1 MKYDVIV
8 VGAGS
13 AGCAM
18 AARLSEDPQRS
29 VLLLEAGPDYPDIE
43 TYPEDLKNGYQSE
56 LASLHD
62 APHNWS
68 FVGKP
73 TADRPNDM
81 YAPRGRVVGGTSAI
95 NGQVFLRG
103 LPEDYDAWAAQG
115 NDEWEYLKLLPTFRR
130 MENDL
135 DIRDDFHGNDGP
147 MRVRRHKEEA
157 WEPLMHAFQN
167 ACVAEGFAAGQDMNN
182 PDSGGVAAL
191 PMNNVDG
198 VRLSTALS
206 YINPVRHRL
215 NLTVRP
221 NALTTRV
228 LFAPPAAPGQPPQ
241 AVAVEVESGGETFTV
256 EAERIVLSAG
266 SIASP
271 HILMHSGVG
280 PRAHLDE
287 IGIPVVHDLPGVG
300 QNYRDHPQVGI
311 AFSAQD
317 DFPLNFNA
325 PRTQLGLRYTAT
337 GSDLR
342 NDMVIFPT
350 TFSTPMGDLT
360 GPGEDFRMS
369 VILNLALGHGQV
381 TLTSPDPHVQP
392 LLEYRFLENDSDLDR
407 LRDGVRL
414 VVRLTESGPYQGIV
428 KRRLDPTDED
438 LASDDALDAWLHR
451 MVRTSQH
458 LVGTCK
464 MGPASDPMA
473 VVDQYGRVHGVQGL
487 NEADASV
494 MPDTPRANTNVS
506 TIMIAER
513 ISDFIKEG
521 R

>member
-18 AARLSEDPQRS
+18 AARLSEDPERS

-43 TYPEDLKNGYQSE
+43 YLPEDLKNGYHSE
-56 LASLHD
+56 VASLHN

-81 YAPRGRVVGGTSAI
+81 YAPRGKVVGGTSAI

-103 LPEDYDAWAAQG
+103 LPEDYDSWAAEG
-115 NDEWEYLKLLPTFRR
+115 NDEWGYVKLLPFLRR
-130 MENDL
+130 MEADL

-157 WEPLMHAFQN
+157 WEPLMFAFRD
-167 ACVAEGFAAGQDMNN
+167 ACVAEGYPDGQDMNN
-182 PDSGGVAAL
+182 PDSTGVAPL
-191 PMNNVDG
+191 PMNNVGG

-215 NLTVRP
+215 NLTIRP

-228 LFAPPAAPGQPPQ
+228 LFEGNR
-241 AVAVEVESGGETFTV
+241 AVGVQVESGGETFT
-256 EAERIVLSAG
+256 AEGDLIVLSTG

-271 HILMHSGVG
+271 HLLMVSGVG
-280 PRAHLDE
+280 PRDQLFSV
-287 IGIPVVHDLPGVG
+287 GVPVVHDLPGVG
-300 QNYRDHPQVGI
+300 QNYRDHPQAGVT
-311 AFSAQD
+311 FSAQD
-317 DFPLNFNA
+317 GSPINFDA
-325 PRTQLGLRYTAT
+325 PSTQLALRYTAS
-337 GSDLR
+337 GSGLR
-342 NDMVIFPT
+342 NDMVLFPT
-350 TFSTPMGDLT
+350 TFSTPMGDFT

-369 VILNLALGHGQV
+369 VLLNLAKGSGQV
-381 TLTSPDPHVQP
+381 TLASSDPHEQP
-392 LLEYRFLENDSDLDR
+392 LLEYHFLEEQADVDR
-407 LRDGVRL
+407 LRDGIRLIVRL
-414 VVRLTESGPYQGIV
+414 SESEYYRGIM
-428 KRRLDPTDED
+428 KERLDPTDAD
-438 LASDDALDAWLHR
+438 LETDEALDAWLHR

-473 VVDQYGRVHGVQGL
+473 VVDQYGKVHGIDGL
-487 NEADASV
+487 RVADASV
-494 MPDTPRANTNVS
+494 MPDAPRANTNVS

-513 ISDFIKEG
+513 ISEFIREG
-521 R
+521 K

>member
-13 AGCAM
+13 AGCAL
-18 AARLSEDPQRS
+18 AARLSEDPERS

-43 TYPEDLKNGYQSE
+43 TYPEALKNGYQSE
-56 LASLHD
+56 LASLHGSE
-62 APHNWS
+62 HNWS

-73 TADRPNDM
+73 TPERPNDM
-81 YAPRGRVVGGTSAI
+81 YAPRGKVVGGTSAI

-103 LPEDYDAWAAQG
+103 LPEDYDSWAAAG
-115 NDEWEYLKLLPTFRR
+115 NDEWEYIKLLPTFRR
-130 MENDL
+130 METDL

-157 WEPLMHAFQN
+157 WEPLMRAFHA
-167 ACVAEGFAAGQDMNN
+167 ACVTEGFRSGEDMNN
-182 PDSGGVAAL
+182 PESSGVAPL

-206 YINPVRHRL
+206 YINPIRHRL
-215 NLTVRP
+215 NLTIKP

-228 LFAPPAAPGQPPQ
+228 LFEGKK
-241 AVAVEVESGGETFTV
+241 AVAVEAESGGETFIV
-256 EAERIVLSAG
+256 EGELIVLSSG

-280 PRAHLDE
+280 PRAHLE
-287 IGIPVVHDLPGVG
+287 EVGIPVVHDLPGVG

-317 DFPLNFNA
+317 DVQMNFEA
-325 PRTQLGLRYTAT
+325 SRTQLGLRYTAT

-342 NDMVIFPT
+342 NDMVLFPT

-369 VILNLALGHGQV
+369 CILNLAMGHGQV
-381 TLTSPDPHVQP
+381 TLTSPDPHDQP
-392 LLEYRFLENDSDLDR
+392 LLEYHFLEDERDTER

-414 VVRLTESGPYQGIV
+414 IVRLTESGAYKDIL
-428 KRRLDPTDED
+428 KERLYPTDEQVV
-438 LASDDALDAWLHR
+438 SDELLDAWLHEN
-451 MVRTSQH
+451 VRTSQH

-473 VVDQYGRVHGVQGL
+473 VVSQYGSVHGVEGL
-487 NEADASV
+487 RVCDASI
-494 MPDTPRANTNVS
+494 MRDTPRANTNVS
-506 TIMIAER
+506 TIMIAEK
-513 ISDFIKEG
+513 ISDFIKESK
-521 R
+521 

>member
-1 MKYDVIV
+1 MAKYDVIV

-13 AGCAM
+13 AGCAL
-18 AARLSEDPQRS
+18 AARLSEDPERS

-43 TYPEDLKNGYQSE
+43 TYPEALKNGYQSE
-56 LASLHD
+56 LASLHNS
-62 APHNWS
+62 AHNWS

-73 TADRPNDM
+73 TDDRPNDM
-81 YAPRGRVVGGTSAI
+81 YAPRGKVVGGTSAI

-103 LPEDYDAWAAQG
+103 LPEDYDSWAAQG
-115 NDEWEYLKLLPTFRR
+115 NDQWEYLKLLPTFRR

-157 WEPLMHAFQN
+157 WEPLMHAFHR
-167 ACVAEGFAAGQDMNN
+167 ACVAEGFASGQDMNH
-182 PDSGGVAAL
+182 PDSTGVAPL
-191 PMNNVDG
+191 PVNNVDG

-221 NALTTRV
+221 NAHTLRV
-228 LFAPPAAPGQPPQ
+228 VFDGQRAAG
-241 AVAVEVESGGETFTV
+241 VEVESGGETFVV
-256 EAERIVLSAG
+256 EGERIVLSAG

-280 PRAHLDE
+280 PRAHLDAV
-287 IGIPVVHDLPGVG
+287 GIPVVHDLPGVG

-311 AFSAQD
+311 AFSAQEG
-317 DFPLNFNA
+317 FPLNFDA

-337 GSDLR
+337 GSELR

-369 VILNLALGHGQV
+369 VILNLAQGSGQV
-381 TLTSPDPHVQP
+381 TLTSPDPRVQP
-392 LLEYRFLENDSDLDR
+392 LLEYHFLENDSDIER

-414 VVRLTESGPYQGIV
+414 VVRLTESGAYRDILKQ
-428 KRRLDPTDED
+428 RLDPTDDD

-473 VVDQYGRVHGVQGL
+473 VVDQRGRVHGVEGL
-487 NEADASV
+487 RVADASI

-521 R
+521 E

>member
-18 AARLSEDPQRS
+18 AARLSEDPERS

-43 TYPEDLKNGYQSE
+43 HLPEDLKNGYHAE
-56 LASLHD
+56 VASLHN

-68 FVGKP
+68 LVGKP
-73 TADRPNDM
+73 TAERPNDM
-81 YAPRGRVVGGTSAI
+81 YAPRGKVVGGTSAI

-103 LPEDYDAWAAQG
+103 LPEDYDSWAAEG
-115 NDEWEYLKLLPTFRR
+115 NDEWEYVKLLPFFRR
-130 MENDL
+130 MEADL
-135 DIRDDFHGNDGP
+135 DVRDDFHGNDGP

-157 WEPLMHAFQN
+157 WEPLMFAFRD
-167 ACVAEGFAAGQDMNN
+167 ACVSEGYPDGQDMNN
-182 PDSGGVAAL
+182 PDSTGVAPL
-191 PMNNVDG
+191 PMNNVGG

-215 NLTVRP
+215 NLTIRP

-228 LFAPPAAPGQPPQ
+228 LFEGNR
-241 AVAVEVESGGETFTV
+241 AVGVQVESGGETFTV
-256 EAERIVLSAG
+256 EGELIVLSTG

-271 HILMHSGVG
+271 HLLMVSGVG
-280 PRAHLDE
+280 PRDHLSSM
-287 IGIPVVHDLPGVG
+287 GVPVVQDLPGVG
-300 QNYRDHPQVGI
+300 QNYRDHPQAGVM
-311 AFSAQD
+311 FSARD
-317 DFPLNFNA
+317 DFSVNLDA
-325 PRTQLGLRYTAT
+325 PSTQLGLRYTAT

-342 NDMVIFPT
+342 NDMVLFPT
-350 TFSTPMGDLT
+350 TFSTPMGDLN

-369 VILNLALGHGQV
+369 VLLNLAMGSGQV
-381 TLTSPDPHVQP
+381 TLASSDPHEQP
-392 LLEYRFLENDSDLDR
+392 LLEYRFLEQQADVDR
-407 LRDGVRL
+407 LRDGIRLIVRL
-414 VVRLTESGPYQGIV
+414 SESEYYRGIV
-428 KRRLDPTDED
+428 KERLDPTDAD
-438 LASDDALDAWLHR
+438 LETDEALDAWLHR

-473 VVDQYGRVHGVQGL
+473 VVDQYGKVHGIDGL
-487 NEADASV
+487 RVADASV
-494 MPDTPRANTNVS
+494 MPDAPRANTNVS

-513 ISDFIKEG
+513 ISEFIKEG
-521 R
+521 K

>member
-18 AARLSEDPQRS
+18 AARLSEDPELS

-43 TYPEDLKNGYQSE
+43 HLPEDLKNGYHSE

-73 TADRPNDM
+73 TPDRPNDM
-81 YAPRGRVVGGTSAI
+81 YAPRGKVVGGTSAI

-103 LPEDYDAWAAQG
+103 VPEDYDSWAAQG
-115 NDEWEYLKLLPTFRR
+115 NGEWEYVKLLPFLRR
-130 MENDL
+130 MEADQ
-135 DIRDDFHGNDGP
+135 DVRDDFHGNDGP
-147 MRVRRHKEEA
+147 MRVRRHREEA
-157 WEPLMHAFQN
+157 WEPLMTAFHQ
-167 ACVAEGFAAGQDMNN
+167 ACVTEGYPAGQDMNN
-182 PDSGGVAAL
+182 PDSTGVAAL
-191 PMNNVDG
+191 PMNNVGG

-215 NLTVRP
+215 NLTIRP

-228 LFAPPAAPGQPPQ
+228 LFEDKRAT
-241 AVAVEVESGGETFTV
+241 AVEVESGGETFVV
-256 EAERIVLSAG
+256 EGERIVLSAG
-266 SIASP
+266 SVASP
-271 HILMHSGVG
+271 HILMLSGVG
-280 PRAHLDE
+280 PEAHLSSL
-287 IGIPVVHDLPGVG
+287 GIPVVHDLPGVG
-300 QNYRDHPQVGI
+300 QNYRDHPQVGV

-317 DFPLNFNA
+317 GFPMNFEA
-325 PRTQLGLRYTAT
+325 PRTQLALRYTAT

-369 VILNLALGHGQV
+369 ILLNLAEGSGQV
-381 TLTSPDPHVQP
+381 TLASADPHIQP
-392 LLEYRFLENDSDLDR
+392 LLEYHFLEDQADVQR

-414 VVRLTESGPYQGIV
+414 VVRISEGEAYRGI
-428 KRRLDPTDED
+428 KKERLDPTDED
-438 LASDDALDAWLHR
+438 LASDEALDAWLHR
-451 MVRTSQH
+451 TVRTSQH

-464 MGPASDPMA
+464 MGPLSDPMA
-473 VVDQYGRVHGVQGL
+473 VVNQYGRVHGLEAL
-487 NEADASV
+487 NVADASI
-494 MPDTPRANTNVS
+494 MPDTPRANTNVP

>member
-13 AGCAM
+13 AGCAL
-18 AARLSEDPQRS
+18 AARLSEDPERS
-29 VLLLEAGPDYPDIE
+29 VLLLEAGPDYPDIDLL
-43 TYPEDLKNGYQSE
+43 PEDLKNGYHSE
-56 LASLHD
+56 MASLHD

-81 YAPRGRVVGGTSAI
+81 YAPRGKVLGGTSAI

-103 LPEDYDAWAAQG
+103 LPEDYDSWAAQG
-115 NDEWEYLKLLPTFRR
+115 NDEWEYVKLLPFFRR
-130 MENDL
+130 MEADQ

-147 MRVRRHKEEA
+147 MRVRRHKEES
-157 WEPLMHAFQN
+157 WEPLMVAFQQ
-167 ACVAEGFAAGQDMNN
+167 ACANEGYPVGQDMNN
-182 PDSGGVAAL
+182 PDSTGVAPL
-191 PMNNVDG
+191 PMNNVGG

-215 NLTVRP
+215 NLTIRP
-221 NALTTRV
+221 NALTTRIR
-228 LFAPPAAPGQPPQ
+228 FEGKRATG
-241 AVAVEVESGGETFTV
+241 VEVESGGESFVV
-256 EAERIVLSAG
+256 EGERIVLSTG

-271 HILMHSGVG
+271 HLLMVSGVG
-280 PRAHLDE
+280 PEAHLSSL
-287 IGIPVVHDLPGVG
+287 GIPVVHDLPGVG
-300 QNYRDHPQVGI
+300 QNYRDHPQVGVS
-311 AFSAQD
+311 FSAQED
-317 DFPLNFNA
+317 LPLNFDA
-325 PRTQLGLRYTAT
+325 SRSQLGLRYTAT
-337 GSDLR
+337 GSHLR
-342 NDMVIFPT
+342 NDMVLFPT

-369 VILNLALGHGQV
+369 VLLNLAKGSGQV
-381 TLTSPDPHVQP
+381 TLTSSDPHEQP
-392 LLEYRFLENDSDLDR
+392 LLEYRFLEEQTDVER

-414 VVRLTESGPYQGIV
+414 IVRLSESEYYRDIM
-428 KRRLDPTDED
+428 KERLDPTDED
-438 LASDDALDAWLHR
+438 LASDEALDAWLHR
-451 MVRTSQH
+451 TVRTSQH

-473 VVDQYGRVHGVQGL
+473 VVDQYGKVHGLEGL
-487 NEADASV
+487 GVADASV

-506 TIMIAER
+506 AIVIAER
-513 ISDFIKEG
+513 IADFIKEG

>member
-13 AGCAM
+13 AGCAL
-18 AARLSEDPQRS
+18 AARLSEDPERS

-43 TYPEDLKNGYQSE
+43 TYPEALKNGYQSE
-56 LASLHD
+56 LASLHGSE
-62 APHNWS
+62 HNWS

-73 TADRPNDM
+73 TEDRPNDM
-81 YAPRGRVVGGTSAI
+81 YAPRGKVVGGTSAI

-103 LPEDYDAWAAQG
+103 LPEDYDSWAAAG
-115 NDEWEYLKLLPTFRR
+115 NDEWEYIKLLPTFRR
-130 MENDL
+130 METDL

-147 MRVRRHKEEA
+147 MRVRRHKEET
-157 WEPLMHAFQN
+157 WEPLMRAFHA
-167 ACVAEGFAAGQDMNN
+167 ACVAEGYPAGQDMNN
-182 PDSGGVAAL
+182 PDSTGVAAL

-206 YINPVRHRL
+206 YINPIRHRL
-215 NLTVRP
+215 NLTIRP

-228 LFAPPAAPGQPPQ
+228 LFDGKK
-241 AVAVEVESGGETFTV
+241 AVAVEVESGGETFAV
-256 EAERIVLSAG
+256 EGELIVLSSG

-280 PRAHLDE
+280 PRGHLE
-287 IGIPVVHDLPGVG
+287 RLGIPVVHDLPGVG

-317 DFPLNFNA
+317 SLPLNYEA
-325 PRTQLGLRYTAT
+325 SRTQLGLRYTAT
-337 GSDLR
+337 GSSLR
-342 NDMVIFPT
+342 NDMVLFPT

-369 VILNLALGHGQV
+369 VILNLAQGNGKV
-381 TLTSPDPHVQP
+381 TLASPDPHDQP
-392 LLEYRFLENDSDLDR
+392 LLEYQFLENSSDIER

-414 VVRLTESGPYQGIV
+414 VVRLTESGAYQDIV
-428 KRRLDPTDED
+428 KERLDPTDDD
-438 LASDDALDAWLHR
+438 LASDDALDAWLHK

-464 MGPASDPMA
+464 MGPASDSMA
-473 VVDQYGRVHGVQGL
+473 VVNQYGQVHGVEGL
-487 NEADASV
+487 RVCDASI

-521 R
+521 K

>member
-18 AARLSEDPQRS
+18 AARLSEDPERS

-43 TYPEDLKNGYQSE
+43 TYPEALKNGYHSE
-56 LASLHD
+56 LASLHGSE
-62 APHNWS
+62 HNWS

-73 TADRPNDM
+73 TGERANDM
-81 YAPRGRVVGGTSAI
+81 YAPRGKVVGGTSAI

-103 LPEDYDAWAAQG
+103 LPEDYDSWAAEG

-135 DIRDDFHGNDGP
+135 DIRDDFHGNEGP

-157 WEPLMHAFQN
+157 WEPLMHAFQG
-167 ACVAEGFAAGQDMNN
+167 ACVAEGFASGQDMNN
-182 PDSGGVAAL
+182 PDSGGVAPL

-228 LFAPPAAPGQPPQ
+228 LFEGKR
-241 AVAVEVESGGETFTV
+241 AVAVEVESGDETFVV
-256 EAERIVLSAG
+256 EGERIVLSAG

-280 PRAHLDE
+280 PQAHLDSV
-287 IGIPVVHDLPGVG
+287 GIPVVHDLPGVG

-311 AFSAQD
+311 AFSAQEG
-317 DFPLNFNA
+317 FPLNFDA

-369 VILNLALGHGQV
+369 VILNLAQGSGQV

-392 LLEYRFLENDSDLDR
+392 MLEYHFLENDSDIER

-414 VVRLTESGPYQGIV
+414 VVRLTESEAYRDILKQ
-428 KRRLDPTDED
+428 RLDPTDED
-438 LASDDALDAWLHR
+438 MASDEALDAWLHR

-473 VVDQYGRVHGVQGL
+473 VVDQYGRVHGLEGL
-487 NEADASV
+487 NVADASV
-494 MPDTPRANTNVS
+494 MPNTPRANTNVS

-513 ISDFIKEG
+513 VSDFVKEG
-521 R
+521 K

>member
-18 AARLSEDPQRS
+18 AARLSEDPERS

-43 TYPEDLKNGYQSE
+43 TYPESLKNGYQSE
-56 LASLHD
+56 LASLHGSE
-62 APHNWS
+62 HNWS

-73 TADRPNDM
+73 TPDRPNDM
-81 YAPRGRVVGGTSAI
+81 YAPRGKVVGGTSAI

-103 LPEDYDAWAAQG
+103 LPEDYDSWAAAG
-115 NDEWEYLKLLPTFRR
+115 NNEWEYIKLLPTFRR
-130 MENDL
+130 METDL

-157 WEPLMHAFQN
+157 WEPLMHAFHG
-167 ACVAEGFAAGQDMNN
+167 ACVSEGFRAGEDMNN
-182 PDSGGVAAL
+182 PESTGVAPL

-206 YINPVRHRL
+206 YINPIRHRL
-215 NLTVRP
+215 NLTIRP

-228 LFAPPAAPGQPPQ
+228 LIEGNK
-241 AVAVEVESGGETFTV
+241 AVGVEVESGGETFIV
-256 EAERIVLSAG
+256 EGERIVLSAG

-280 PRAHLDE
+280 PRAHLE
-287 IGIPVVHDLPGVG
+287 SVGVPVVHDLPGVG

-317 DFPLNFNA
+317 GFEMNFEA
-325 PRTQLGLRYTAT
+325 SRSQLGLRYTAT

-342 NDMVIFPT
+342 NDMVVFPT

-369 VILNLALGHGQV
+369 CILNLAKGHGQV
-381 TLTSPDPHVQP
+381 TLTSSDPHDQP
-392 LLEYRFLENDSDLDR
+392 MLEYHFLEDKRDTER

-414 VVRLTESGPYQGIV
+414 IARLTESDAYKAIL
-428 KRRLDPTDED
+428 KERLYPSNEEI
-438 LASDDALDAWLHR
+438 ASDDLLDAWLHR
-451 MVRTSQH
+451 NVRTSQH

-464 MGPASDPMA
+464 MGPASDSMA
-473 VVDQYGRVHGVQGL
+473 VVDQYGRVHGLEGL
-487 NEADASV
+487 NVADASV

-521 R
+521 K

>member
-1 MKYDVIV
+1 M
-8 VGAGS
+8 
-13 AGCAM
+13 
-18 AARLSEDPQRS
+18 
-29 VLLLEAGPDYPDIE
+29 
-43 TYPEDLKNGYQSE
+43 
-56 LASLHD
+56 
-62 APHNWS
+62 
-68 FVGKP
+68 
-73 TADRPNDM
+73 
-81 YAPRGRVVGGTSAI
+81 
-95 NGQVFLRG
+95 FLRG
-103 LPEDYDAWAAQG
+103 LPEDYDSWVAQG
-115 NDEWEYLKLLPTFRR
+115 NDEWEYVKLLPTFRR

-157 WEPLMHAFQN
+157 WEPLMHAFQS
-167 ACVAEGFAAGQDMNN
+167 ACVADGFAAGQDMNN
-182 PDSGGVAAL
+182 PDSTGVAAL

-228 LFAPPAAPGQPPQ
+228 LFAPSAEPGQKPR
-241 AVAVEVESGGETFTV
+241 AVAVEVESGGETFVV

-280 PRAHLDE
+280 PQAHLDSV
-287 IGIPVVHDLPGVG
+287 GIPVVHDLPGVG

-317 DFPLNFNA
+317 DFTMNFDA
-325 PRTQLGLRYTAT
+325 PRTQVGLRYTAT
-337 GSDLR
+337 GSGLR
-342 NDMVIFPT
+342 NDMVLFPT

-369 VILNLALGHGQV
+369 VILNLAQGSGQI

-392 LLEYRFLENDSDLDR
+392 MLEYHFLENDSDIER

-414 VVRLTESGPYQGIV
+414 VVRLTESDAYRGIM
-428 KRRLDPTDED
+428 KERLMPTDDE
-438 LASDDALDAWLHR
+438 LATDEALNAWLR
-451 MVRTSQH
+451 QNVRTSQH

-464 MGPASDPMA
+464 MGPASDPTA
-473 VVDQYGRVHGVQGL
+473 VVDQYGRVHGTEGL
-487 NEADASV
+487 NVADASI
-494 MPDTPRANTNVS
+494 MPNTPRANTNVS

-521 R
+521 K

>member
-18 AARLSEDPQRS
+18 AARLSEDPERS

-43 TYPEDLKNGYQSE
+43 HLPEDLKNGYHAE
-56 LASLHD
+56 VASLHD

-73 TADRPNDM
+73 TPDRPNDM
-81 YAPRGRVVGGTSAI
+81 YAPRGKVVGGTSAI

-103 LPEDYDAWAAQG
+103 LPEDYDSWAAEG
-115 NDEWEYLKLLPTFRR
+115 NGEWEYVKLLPFFRR
-130 MENDL
+130 MEADL

-147 MRVRRHKEEA
+147 MRVRRHKEDA
-157 WEPLMHAFQN
+157 WEPLMFAFRD
-167 ACVAEGFAAGQDMNN
+167 ACVAEGYPDGQDMNN
-182 PDSGGVAAL
+182 PDSTGVAPL
-191 PMNNVDG
+191 PMNNVGG

-215 NLTVRP
+215 NLTIRP

-228 LFAPPAAPGQPPQ
+228 LFEGNQAAGVQ
-241 AVAVEVESGGETFTV
+241 VESGGQTFTV
-256 EAERIVLSAG
+256 EGELIVLSTG

-271 HILMHSGVG
+271 HLLMVSGVG
-280 PRAHLDE
+280 PRGHLS
-287 IGIPVVHDLPGVG
+287 GMGVPVVHDLPGVG
-300 QNYRDHPQVGI
+300 QNYRDHPQVGVT
-311 AFSAQD
+311 FSAQD
-317 DFPLNFNA
+317 DFPVNFEA
-325 PRTQLGLRYTAT
+325 PSTQLGLRYTAT

-342 NDMVIFPT
+342 NDMVLFPT
-350 TFSTPMGDLT
+350 TFSTPMGDLN

-369 VILNLALGHGQV
+369 VLLNLAKGSGQV
-381 TLTSPDPHVQP
+381 TLVSSDPHEQP
-392 LLEYRFLENDSDLDR
+392 LLEYRFLEEQADVER
-407 LRDGVRL
+407 LRDGIRLIVRL
-414 VVRLTESGPYQGIV
+414 SESEYYRGIL
-428 KRRLDPTDED
+428 KERLDPTDAD
-438 LASDDALDAWLHR
+438 LETDEALDAWLHR
-451 MVRTSQH
+451 TVRTSQH

-473 VVDQYGRVHGVQGL
+473 VVDQYGKVHGIDGL
-487 NEADASV
+487 RVADASV
-494 MPDTPRANTNVS
+494 MPDAPRANTNVS

-513 ISDFIKEG
+513 ISEFIKEG
-521 R
+521 K

>member
-18 AARLSEDPQRS
+18 AARLSEDPERS

-43 TYPEDLKNGYQSE
+43 TYPEDLKNGYHSE
-56 LASLHD
+56 MASLHD

-68 FVGKP
+68 FVGQP
-73 TADRPNDM
+73 TPERPNDM
-81 YAPRGRVVGGTSAI
+81 YAPRGKVVGGTSAI

-103 LPEDYDAWAAQG
+103 LPEDYDSWAARG
-115 NDEWEYLKLLPTFRR
+115 NDEWEYVKLLPFFRR

-157 WEPLMHAFQN
+157 WEPLMHAFQA
-167 ACVAEGFAAGQDMNN
+167 ACSAAGFAAGQDMNN
-182 PDSGGVAAL
+182 PDSSGVSAL

-228 LFAPPAAPGQPPQ
+228 LFEGKRAT
-241 AVAVEVESGGETFTV
+241 AVEVESGGETFVV

-280 PRAHLDE
+280 PQAHLSSV
-287 IGIPVVHDLPGVG
+287 GIPVVHDLPGVG
-300 QNYRDHPQVGI
+300 QNYRDHPQVGV

-317 DFPLNFNA
+317 NFEPNFDA

-337 GSDLR
+337 GSGLR
-342 NDMVIFPT
+342 NDMVLFPT

-369 VILNLALGHGQV
+369 VILNLAQGSGQV

-392 LLEYRFLENDSDLDR
+392 LLEYHFLENDSDIER
-407 LRDGVRL
+407 LRDGIRL
-414 VVRLTESGPYQGIV
+414 VVRLTESDAYRGIM
-428 KRRLDPTDED
+428 KERLMPTDEE
-438 LASDDALDAWLHR
+438 LATDEALDAWLHQN
-451 MVRTSQH
+451 VRTSQH

-473 VVDQYGRVHGVQGL
+473 VVDQYGRVHGIEGL
-487 NEADASV
+487 NVADASI

-521 R
+521 K

>member
-18 AARLSEDPQRS
+18 AARLSEDPERS

-43 TYPEDLKNGYQSE
+43 YLPEDLKNGYHSE
-56 LASLHD
+56 VASLD
-62 APHNWS
+62 GAPHNWS

-81 YAPRGRVVGGTSAI
+81 YAPRGKVVGGTSAI

-103 LPEDYDAWAAQG
+103 LPEDYDSWAAEG
-115 NDEWEYLKLLPTFRR
+115 NDEWGYVKLLPFFRR
-130 MENDL
+130 MEADL

-157 WEPLMHAFQN
+157 WEPLMFAFRD
-167 ACVAEGFAAGQDMNN
+167 ACVSEGYPDGQDMNN
-182 PDSGGVAAL
+182 PDSTGVAPL
-191 PMNNVDG
+191 PMNNVGG

-215 NLTVRP
+215 NLTIRP

-228 LFAPPAAPGQPPQ
+228 LFEGNR
-241 AVAVEVESGGETFTV
+241 AVGVQVESGGETFTV
-256 EAERIVLSAG
+256 EGDLIVLSTG

-271 HILMHSGVG
+271 HLLMVSGVG
-280 PRAHLDE
+280 PRDHLSST
-287 IGIPVVHDLPGVG
+287 GVPVVRDLPGVG
-300 QNYRDHPQVGI
+300 QNYRDHPQVGVT
-311 AFSAQD
+311 FSAQD
-317 DFPLNFNA
+317 DFSVNLDA
-325 PRTQLGLRYTAT
+325 PSTQLGLRYTAT

-342 NDMVIFPT
+342 NDMVLFPT

-369 VILNLALGHGQV
+369 VLLNLAKGSGQV
-381 TLTSPDPHVQP
+381 TLASSDPHEQP
-392 LLEYRFLENDSDLDR
+392 LLEYHFLEEQADVDR
-407 LRDGVRL
+407 LRDGIRLIVRL
-414 VVRLTESGPYQGIV
+414 AESEYYRGIV
-428 KRRLDPTDED
+428 KERLDPTDAD
-438 LASDDALDAWLHR
+438 LETDEALDAWLHR

-464 MGPASDPMA
+464 MGPASDTMA
-473 VVDQYGRVHGVQGL
+473 VVDQYGNVHGIDGL
-487 NEADASV
+487 RVADASV
-494 MPDTPRANTNVS
+494 MPDAPRANTNVS

-513 ISDFIKEG
+513 ISEFIKEG
-521 R
+521 K

>member
-18 AARLSEDPQRS
+18 AARLSEDPDRS
-29 VLLLEAGPDYPDIE
+29 VLLLEAGPDYPDIDI
-43 TYPEDLKNGYQSE
+43 YPEDLKNGYHSE

-73 TADRPNDM
+73 TDNRPNDM
-81 YAPRGRVVGGTSAI
+81 YAPRGKVVGGTSAI

-103 LPEDYDAWAAQG
+103 LPEDYDSWAAQG
-115 NDEWEYLKLLPTFRR
+115 NDEWEYVKLLPFLRR
-130 MENDL
+130 MEADQ
-135 DIRDDFHGNDGP
+135 DIHDDFHGNDGP

-157 WEPLMHAFQN
+157 WEPLMFAFRD
-167 ACVAEGFAAGQDMNN
+167 ACITEGFSSGQDMNN
-182 PDSGGVAAL
+182 PDSTGVAPL
-191 PMNNVDG
+191 PMNNVAG

-221 NALTTRV
+221 NALTTRI
-228 LFAPPAAPGQPPQ
+228 LFEGERATG
-241 AVAVEVESGGETFTV
+241 VRVESGGESFEV
-256 EAERIVLSAG
+256 EGELIVLSTG

-271 HILMHSGVG
+271 HLLMVSGVG
-280 PRAHLDE
+280 PRDHLTSV
-287 IGIPVVHDLPGVG
+287 GVPVVHDLPGVG
-300 QNYRDHPQVGI
+300 QNYRDHPQVGVT
-311 AFSAQD
+311 FSAQD
-317 DFPLNFNA
+317 NFQMNFEA

-342 NDMVIFPT
+342 NDMVLFPT
-350 TFSTPMGDLT
+350 TFSTPMGDIT

-369 VILNLALGHGQV
+369 ILLNLAKGSGQV
-381 TLTSPDPHVQP
+381 TLASADPHDQP
-392 LLEYRFLENDSDLDR
+392 LLEYRFLEEQADVER

-414 VVRLTESGPYQGIV
+414 VVRLSEGEAYRGI
-428 KRRLDPTDED
+428 KKERLDPTDED
-438 LASDDALDAWLHR
+438 LSSDEALDAWLHR
-451 MVRTSQH
+451 TVRTSQH

-464 MGPASDPMA
+464 MGPASDPMT
-473 VVDQYGRVHGVQGL
+473 VVDQYGKVHGLTGL
-487 NEADASV
+487 RVADASV
-494 MPDTPRANTNVS
+494 MPDAPRANTNVS

>member
-18 AARLSEDPQRS
+18 AARLSEDPERS
-29 VLLLEAGPDYPDIE
+29 VLLLEAGPDYPDID
-43 TYPEDLKNGYQSE
+43 TYPEDLKNGYYSE

-73 TADRPNDM
+73 TGDRPNDM
-81 YAPRGRVVGGTSAI
+81 YAPRGKVVGGTSAI

-103 LPEDYDAWAAQG
+103 VPEDYDSWATEG
-115 NDEWEYLKLLPTFRR
+115 NDEWEYVKLLPFLRR
-130 MENDL
+130 METDL
-135 DIRDDFHGNDGP
+135 DVHDDFHGNDGP

-157 WEPLMHAFQN
+157 WEPLMFAFRD
-167 ACVAEGFAAGQDMNN
+167 ACVTEGFPDGQDMNN
-182 PDSGGVAAL
+182 PDSTGVAPL
-191 PMNNVDG
+191 PMNNVAG

-215 NLTVRP
+215 NLTIRP
-221 NALTTRV
+221 NALTTRI
-228 LFAPPAAPGQPPQ
+228 LFDGKRATG
-241 AVAVEVESGGETFTV
+241 VEVESGGETFAV
-256 EAERIVLSAG
+256 EGELIVLSTG

-271 HILMHSGVG
+271 HLLMVSGVG
-280 PRAHLDE
+280 PRDHLA
-287 IGIPVVHDLPGVG
+287 GVGVPVVHDLPGVG
-300 QNYRDHPQVGI
+300 QNFRDHPQAPVT
-311 AFSAQD
+311 FSAQEG
-317 DFPLNFNA
+317 FPMNFDA

-342 NDMVIFPT
+342 NDMVVFPT

-369 VILNLALGHGQV
+369 VMLNLAAGSGQV
-381 TLTSPDPHVQP
+381 TLTSADPHDQP
-392 LLEYRFLENDSDLDR
+392 LLEYRFLEEETDVER
-407 LRDGVRL
+407 LRDGVRMI
-414 VVRLTESGPYQGIV
+414 VRLSESEAYKDIM
-428 KRRLDPTDED
+428 KERLAPTDED
-438 LASDDALDAWLHR
+438 LATDEALDAWLHEN
-451 MVRTSQH
+451 VRTSQH

-464 MGPASDPMA
+464 MGPASDSMA
-473 VVDQYGRVHGVQGL
+473 VVDQYGQVHGIAGL
-487 NEADASV
+487 RVADASV

-513 ISDFIKEG
+513 ISEFIKEG

>member
-18 AARLSEDPQRS
+18 AARLSEDPDRS
-29 VLLLEAGPDYPDIE
+29 VLLLEAGPDYPDIDN
-43 TYPEDLKNGYQSE
+43 YPEDLKNGYHSE

-73 TADRPNDM
+73 TDDRPNDM
-81 YAPRGRVVGGTSAI
+81 YAPRGKVVGGTSAI

-103 LPEDYDAWAAQG
+103 LPEDYDSWAAQG
-115 NDEWEYLKLLPTFRR
+115 NDEWEYVKLLPFLRR
-130 MENDL
+130 MEADQ
-135 DIRDDFHGNDGP
+135 DIHDDFHGNDGP

-157 WEPLMHAFQN
+157 WEPLMFAFRD
-167 ACVAEGFAAGQDMNN
+167 ACITEGFPSGQDMNN
-182 PDSGGVAAL
+182 PDSTGVSPL
-191 PMNNVDG
+191 PMNNVAG

-215 NLTVRP
+215 NLTIRP
-221 NALTTRV
+221 NALTTRI
-228 LFAPPAAPGQPPQ
+228 LFDGERATGVQ
-241 AVAVEVESGGETFTV
+241 VESGGETFSV
-256 EAERIVLSAG
+256 EGDIIVLSTG

-271 HILMHSGVG
+271 HLLMVSGVG
-280 PRAHLDE
+280 PEEHLASV
-287 IGIPVVHDLPGVG
+287 GVPVVHDLPGVG
-300 QNYRDHPQVGI
+300 QNYRDHPQVGVT
-311 AFSAQD
+311 FSAQD
-317 DFPLNFNA
+317 DFQMNFEA

-342 NDMVIFPT
+342 NDMVLFPT
-350 TFSTPMGDLT
+350 TFSTPMGDIT

-369 VILNLALGHGQV
+369 ILLNLAKGSGQV
-381 TLTSPDPHVQP
+381 SLASSDPHDQP
-392 LLEYRFLENDSDLDR
+392 LLEYRFLEEQADVER

-414 VVRLTESGPYQGIV
+414 VVRLSESEPYRGI
-428 KRRLDPTDED
+428 KKERLDPTDED
-438 LASDDALDAWLHR
+438 LSSDEALDAWLHR
-451 MVRTSQH
+451 TVRTSQH

-473 VVDQYGRVHGVQGL
+473 VVDQYGKVHGLTGL
-487 NEADASV
+487 RVADASV
-494 MPDTPRANTNVS
+494 MPDAPRANTNVS

-513 ISDFIKEG
+513 ISEFIKEG

>member
-18 AARLSEDPQRS
+18 AARLSEDPERS

-43 TYPEDLKNGYQSE
+43 HYPEALKNGYQSE
-56 LASLHD
+56 LASIHGSE
-62 APHNWS
+62 HNWS

-73 TADRPNDM
+73 TPDRPNDM
-81 YAPRGRVVGGTSAI
+81 YAPRGKVVGGTSAI

-103 LPEDYDAWAAQG
+103 LPEDYDSWAAAG
-115 NDEWEYLKLLPTFRR
+115 NDEWEYIKLLPTFRR
-130 MENDL
+130 METDL

-157 WEPLMHAFQN
+157 WEPLMHAFHS
-167 ACVAEGFAAGQDMNN
+167 ACVTEGFRAGEDMNN
-182 PDSGGVAAL
+182 PESTGVAPL

-206 YINPVRHRL
+206 YINPIRHRL
-215 NLTVRP
+215 NLTIKA

-228 LFAPPAAPGQPPQ
+228 LFEGNK
-241 AVAVEVESGGETFTV
+241 AVAVEAESGGETFIV
-256 EAERIVLSAG
+256 EGERIVLSAG

-280 PRAHLDE
+280 PRAHLE
-287 IGIPVVHDLPGVG
+287 EVGVPVVHDLPGVG

-317 DFPLNFNA
+317 GFPMNFEA
-325 PRTQLGLRYTAT
+325 SRTQLGLRYTAT

-342 NDMVIFPT
+342 NDMVLFPT

-369 VILNLALGHGQV
+369 CILNLAMGHGQV
-381 TLTSPDPHVQP
+381 TLTSPDPHDQP
-392 LLEYRFLENDSDLDR
+392 LLEYYFLEDERDTER

-414 VVRLTESGPYQGIV
+414 IVRLTESDAYREIL
-428 KRRLDPTDED
+428 KERLYPTDEQV
-438 LASDDALDAWLHR
+438 ASDDLLDAWLHEN
-451 MVRTSQH
+451 VRTSQH

-473 VVDQYGRVHGVQGL
+473 VVDQYGRVHGLQGL
-487 NEADASV
+487 NVADASV

-521 R
+521 K

>member
-18 AARLSEDPQRS
+18 AARLSEDPERS

-43 TYPEDLKNGYQSE
+43 LLPEDLKNGYHSE
-56 LASLHD
+56 MASLHD

-73 TADRPNDM
+73 TSSRPNDM
-81 YAPRGRVVGGTSAI
+81 YAPRGKVLGGTSAI

-103 LPEDYDAWAAQG
+103 LPEDYDSWAAQG
-115 NDEWEYLKLLPTFRR
+115 NDEWEYVKLLPFFRR
-130 MENDL
+130 MEADQ

-157 WEPLMHAFQN
+157 WEPLMFAFQH
-167 ACVAEGFAAGQDMNN
+167 ACVAEGYPAGQDMNN
-182 PDSGGVAAL
+182 PDSTGVAPL
-191 PMNNVDG
+191 PMNNVEG

-215 NLTVRP
+215 NLTIRS
-221 NALTTRV
+221 NALTTRI
-228 LFAPPAAPGQPPQ
+228 LFEGQR
-241 AVAVEVESGGETFTV
+241 ATGVEVESGGESFV
-256 EAERIVLSAG
+256 AEGERIVLSTG

-271 HILMHSGVG
+271 HLLMVSGVG
-280 PRAHLDE
+280 PRDQLSSL
-287 IGIPVVHDLPGVG
+287 GIPVVHDLPGVG
-300 QNYRDHPQVGI
+300 QNYRDHPQVGVT
-311 AFSAQD
+311 FSSQD
-317 DFPLNFNA
+317 DFPMNFDA

-342 NDMVIFPT
+342 NDMVLFPT

-369 VILNLALGHGQV
+369 VLLNLAKGSGQV
-381 TLTSPDPHVQP
+381 SLTSSDPHEQP
-392 LLEYRFLENDSDLDR
+392 LLEYRFLEEQDDVER

-414 VVRLTESGPYQGIV
+414 IVRLSESESYRDIM
-428 KRRLDPTDED
+428 KERLDPTDED

-451 MVRTSQH
+451 TVRTSQH

-473 VVDQYGRVHGVQGL
+473 VVDQYGRVHGVEAL
-487 NEADASV
+487 NVADASV

-506 TIMIAER
+506 AIVIAER

>member
-18 AARLSEDPQRS
+18 AARMSEDPERS

-43 TYPEDLKNGYQSE
+43 TYPEALKNGYHSE
-56 LASLHD
+56 LASLHGSE
-62 APHNWS
+62 HNWS
-68 FVGKP
+68 FVGQP
-73 TADRPNDM
+73 TPDRPNDM
-81 YAPRGRVVGGTSAI
+81 YAPRGKVVGGTSAI

-103 LPEDYDAWAAQG
+103 VPEDYDGWAAAG
-115 NDEWEYLKLLPTFRR
+115 NDEWEYIKLLPTFRR
-130 MENDL
+130 METDL

-157 WEPLMHAFQN
+157 WEPLMHAFQA
-167 ACVAEGFAAGQDMNN
+167 ACISEGFAAGQDMNN
-182 PDSGGVAAL
+182 PDSSGVSAL

-206 YINPVRHRL
+206 YINPIRHRL
-215 NLTVRP
+215 NLTIRP

-228 LFAPPAAPGQPPQ
+228 LFEGNK

-256 EAERIVLSAG
+256 EGERIVLSAG

-280 PRAHLDE
+280 PRAHLE
-287 IGIPVVHDLPGVG
+287 SVGVPVVHDLPGVG

-311 AFSAQD
+311 AFSAKE
-317 DFPLNFNA
+317 DFPLNFDA

-342 NDMVIFPT
+342 NDMVVFPT

-369 VILNLALGHGQV
+369 AILNLAKGHGQV
-381 TLTSPDPHVQP
+381 TLTSADPHDQP
-392 LLEYRFLENDSDLDR
+392 LLEYHFLEDERDTER

-414 VVRLTESGPYQGIV
+414 IVRLTEGEAYKDIL
-428 KRRLDPTDED
+428 KERLDPTDED
-438 LASDDALDAWLHR
+438 LASDEALNAWLHK

-464 MGPASDPMA
+464 MGPASDPTA
-473 VVDQYGRVHGVQGL
+473 VVDQYGRVHGLEGL
-487 NEADASV
+487 NVADASV

-521 R
+521 K